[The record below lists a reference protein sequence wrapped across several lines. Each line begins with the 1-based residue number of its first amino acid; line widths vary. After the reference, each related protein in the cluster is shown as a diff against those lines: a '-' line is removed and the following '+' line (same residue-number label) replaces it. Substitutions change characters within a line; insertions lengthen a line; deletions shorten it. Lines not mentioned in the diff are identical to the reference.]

1 VREHR
6 REIPPLRGRLVRRS
20 EREENASA
28 RSGRN
33 DRLVFGRRYRNTNL
47 FSLVAAGVVVERT
60 AEHHG
65 VQELAALLNFRQGW
79 VVLQGIRIDGAGT
92 I

>member
-1 VREHR
+1 MTG
-6 REIPPLRGRLVRRS
+6 LCL
-20 EREENASA
+20 
-28 RSGRN
+28 
-33 DRLVFGRRYRNTNL
+33 GRRYRNTNF
-47 FSLVAAGVVVERT
+47 FSLVAAGVVVECA
-60 AEHHG
+60 AEDHG